1 LEIRWKY
8 CTAARGDEMIA
19 PPMNRNDLGTRLRA
33 LRTERGL
40 SLSQLETETRISSS
54 FLSLVESGKSDIT
67 ISRLLRL
74 ADFYDVELGDLV
86 EGSRVGR
93 SAIEVVREGEGSV
106 LNSRDE
112 GVVAQFLGHS
122 RWQLQP
128 RVSDYDPGGTV
139 DVGEG
144 EQAVREML
152 HHHELFIYVV
162 AGTFEI
168 TARGEEPVK
177 VKSGDSVLVRDGAD
191 RVVNVG
197 RGKGRLVV
205 VGVATAG

>member
-1 LEIRWKY
+1 MRS
-8 CTAARGDEMIA
+8 
-19 PPMNRNDLGTRLRA
+19 LRA
-33 LRTERGL
+33 ERGL
-40 SLSQLETETRISSS
+40 SLSQLEAATSISSS

-74 ADFYDVELGDLV
+74 ADFYDIELGDLV
-86 EGSRVGR
+86 QGSRVGR
-93 SAIEVVREGEGSV
+93 RAIEVVREGEGSV

-112 GVVAQFLGHS
+112 GVVVHFLGHS

-128 RVSDYDPGGTV
+128 RVGEYEPGGTV

-152 HHHELFIYVV
+152 HHHELFIYVI

-168 TARGEEPVK
+168 TAHGEEPVK

-191 RVVNVG
+191 HVVNVG

>member
-1 LEIRWKY
+1 
-8 CTAARGDEMIA
+8 
-19 PPMNRNDLGTRLRA
+19 MNRTDLGTRLRA

-40 SLSQLETETRISSS
+40 SLSQLEAETSISSS

-93 SAIEVVREGEGSV
+93 RTIEVIRDGEGSV

-112 GVVAQFLGHS
+112 GVTAHFLGHS
-122 RWQLQP
+122 RWNLQP
-128 RVSDYDPGGTV
+128 RVSEYEPGGTV

-144 EQAVREML
+144 EQAMREML
-152 HHHELFIYVV
+152 HHHELFLYVI
-162 AGTFEI
+162 AGTFEV
-168 TARGEEPVK
+168 TARGEDPVK
-177 VKSGDSVLVRDGAD
+177 VKAGDAVLVRDGAD

-197 RGKGRLVV
+197 RGKGRLLV

>member
-1 LEIRWKY
+1 
-8 CTAARGDEMIA
+8 
-19 PPMNRNDLGTRLRA
+19 MNRTDLGTRLRA

-40 SLSQLETETRISSS
+40 SLSQLESATSISSS

-74 ADFYDVELGDLV
+74 ADYYDVELGDLV

-93 SAIEVVREGEGSV
+93 RAIEVVREGEGSV
-106 LNSRDE
+106 LNSPGE
-112 GVVAQFLGHS
+112 GVVAHFLGHS

-128 RVSDYDPGGTV
+128 RISEYEPGGTV
-139 DVGEG
+139 DIAEG

-152 HHHELFIYVV
+152 HHHELFIYVI

-168 TARGEEPVK
+168 TAHGEEPVK
-177 VKSGDSVLVRDGAD
+177 VKAGDSVLVRDGAD
-191 RVVNVG
+191 HVINVG

>member
-1 LEIRWKY
+1 
-8 CTAARGDEMIA
+8 MIA
-19 PPMNRNDLGTRLRA
+19 PPMNRTDLGTRLRA

-40 SLSQLETETRISSS
+40 SLSQLEAATSISSS

-74 ADFYDVELGDLV
+74 ADFYDIELGDLV
-86 EGSRVGR
+86 QGSRVGR
-93 SAIEVVREGEGSV
+93 RAIEVVREGEGSV

-112 GVVAQFLGHS
+112 GVVVHFLGHS

-128 RVSDYDPGGTV
+128 RVGEYEPGGTV

-152 HHHELFIYVV
+152 HHHELFIYVI
-162 AGTFEI
+162 AGSFEI

-191 RVVNVG
+191 QVVNVG

>member
-1 LEIRWKY
+1 
-8 CTAARGDEMIA
+8 MIA
-19 PPMNRNDLGTRLRA
+19 RPMNRTDLGTRLRA

-40 SLSQLETETRISSS
+40 SLSQLETATSISSS

-93 SAIEVVREGEGSV
+93 RTIEVVRDGEGSV
-106 LNSRDE
+106 LNSRGE
-112 GVVAQFLGHS
+112 GVVAHFLGHS

-128 RVSDYDPGGTV
+128 RVSEYEPGGTV

-144 EQAVREML
+144 EGAGREMF
-152 HHHELFIYVV
+152 HHHELFIYVF

-168 TARGEEPVK
+168 TARGEDPVK
-177 VKSGDSVLVRDGAD
+177 VKSGDSVLIRDGAD

-197 RGKGRLVV
+197 RGKGRLLI

>member
-1 LEIRWKY
+1 
-8 CTAARGDEMIA
+8 
-19 PPMNRNDLGTRLRA
+19 MNRTDLGTRLRA

-40 SLSQLETETRISSS
+40 SLSQLEATTNISSS

-93 SAIEVVREGEGSV
+93 RTIEVIREGEGSV
-106 LNSRDE
+106 LHSSGE
-112 GVVAQFLGHS
+112 GVVAHFLGHS
-122 RWQLQP
+122 RWHLQP
-128 RVSDYDPGGTV
+128 RVSEYEPGGTI

-144 EQAVREML
+144 EQAMREML
-152 HHHELFIYVV
+152 HHHELFIYVIT
-162 AGTFEI
+162 GTFEI
-168 TARGEEPVK
+168 AAHGEDAVK
-177 VKSGDSVLVRDGAD
+177 VKGGDAVLVRDGAD
-191 RVVNVG
+191 RVANIG
-197 RGKGRLVV
+197 RGKGRLLV

>member
-1 LEIRWKY
+1 
-8 CTAARGDEMIA
+8 
-19 PPMNRNDLGTRLRA
+19 MNRNDLGTRLRA

-139 DVGEG
+139 DVGGG
-144 EQAVREML
+144 ERGVRETP
-152 HHHELFIYVV
+152 HHPALFINGV
-162 AGTFEI
+162 AGPFEI
-168 TARGEEPVK
+168 PAHGEEPVK

-197 RGKGRLVV
+197 RGKGPLGV
-205 VGVATAG
+205 VGGAPAGSRG

>member
-1 LEIRWKY
+1 
-8 CTAARGDEMIA
+8 MIA
-19 PPMNRNDLGTRLRA
+19 PLMNRTDLGTRLRA

-40 SLSQLETETRISSS
+40 SLSQLEAATSISSS

-93 SAIEVVREGEGSV
+93 RAIEVVREGEGSV

-112 GVVAQFLGHS
+112 GVVVHFLGHS

-128 RVSDYDPGGTV
+128 RVGEYEPGGTV

-152 HHHELFIYVV
+152 HHHELFIYVIV
-162 AGTFEI
+162 GSFEI
-168 TARGEEPVK
+168 TAPGEEPVK

-191 RVVNVG
+191 RVINVG